1 MGVASDQ
8 PGVPFKPQAPLPGM
22 PSSGIMGQG
31 QNIRGM
37 ANKAK
42 ENVSARQQR
51 FTQMLATTNAATQPQ
66 QPAQPAQ
73 PAAAQVTPEQYIKA
87 GQLLVDHRDQIDRFV
102 HWVLF
107 G

>member
-1 MGVASDQ
+1 
-8 PGVPFKPQAPLPGM
+8 
-22 PSSGIMGQG
+22 MGQG

-42 ENVSARQQR
+42 ENVSTRQQR
-51 FTQMLATTNAATQPQ
+51 FMQMMATTGSYTRPQ
-66 QPAQPAQ
+66 QPAQPAPGQ
-73 PAAAQVTPEQYIKA
+73 AATTPEQYIKA
-87 GQLLVDHRDQIDRFV
+87 GQLLVDHREKIDKFV

>member
-8 PGVPFKPQAPLPGM
+8 PGVPFKPQAPLPGLL
-22 PSSGIMGQG
+22 PSGIMGSG

-42 ENVSARQQR
+42 ETVSARQQR
-51 FTQMLATTNAATQPQ
+51 FMAMLTATNNDTPPPSTTPTPYT
-66 QPAQPAQ
+66 PA
-73 PAAAQVTPEQYIKA
+73 QYIKA
-87 GQLLVDHRDQIDRFV
+87 GQLLVDHHEEIDRFV
-102 HWVLF
+102 NWVLF